1 MRSLTLSLGPY
12 VEHLPEVTAL
22 AAAAAVVSILSK
34 ELLFRKTQEVGLK
47 INSPVVVANAH
58 HHRSDALS
66 SVVALGGICGSMAGF
81 PLLDP
86 CAGTVVSLMIIK
98 AGTDIAWNAGKQL
111 VDTQADPRLMNS
123 VRRELSAME
132 PLGVRSWSHLRAR
145 WSGSVALIDLHIV
158 VDPTSTVS
166 AAHTIAER
174 VRAGFLSE
182 LKRN

>member
-1 MRSLTLSLGPY
+1 
-12 VEHLPEVTAL
+12 
-22 AAAAAVVSILSK
+22 
-34 ELLFRKTQEVGLK
+34 
-47 INSPVVVANAH
+47 
-58 HHRSDALS
+58 
-66 SVVALGGICGSMAGF
+66 MAGF

-98 AGTDIAWNAGKQL
+98 AGTDIAWNAGKQYAIAIQPSGCALTDCLAPFPRL

-182 LKRN
+182 LQRN